1 MLLLT
6 VMGLGSKIRAINF
19 LALKESHGGQVN
31 SAAEICGSRN
41 GSNKRKTMGR
51 KKNLYNNVHMV
62 VTHFFIQFHK
72 IWVVERQVTRNQYKE
87 NHST

>member
-51 KKNLYNNVHMV
+51 KKKFV
-62 VTHFFIQFHK
+62 Q
-72 IWVVERQVTRNQYKE
+72 
-87 NHST
+87 